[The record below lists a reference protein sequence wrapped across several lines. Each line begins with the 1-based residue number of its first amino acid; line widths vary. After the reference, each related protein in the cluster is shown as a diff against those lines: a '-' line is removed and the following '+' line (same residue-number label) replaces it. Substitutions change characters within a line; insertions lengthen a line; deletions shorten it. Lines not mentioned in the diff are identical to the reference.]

1 MYMLNSLKFTSKVTI
16 AASLILVLVLGLFTF
31 NNYIAMRKQ
40 TEQQLSLV
48 LQQNSESVSQNIASW
63 LNAKLAIVISIA
75 KTHKA
80 NDSKALTLSQ
90 LNTAELAGSF
100 KNTYI
105 GKSSGTFILN
115 DQSVVLPADFDATS
129 RPWYKLVEN
138 KSNTAFTTP
147 YIDVTT
153 NELTISAVVPIL
165 QNGQFSGVA
174 GADIDMQT
182 VTKIINDIDFLG
194 LGYGFLL
201 DNKGQVLSH
210 PNAKLNLKNTSDI
223 FGTNTPLQ
231 SEFTQYEINGES
243 KLISFTKISGIEN
256 VDWYLGVVID
266 KDKAYV
272 SVSNFGQTAAVFMVI
287 GIIAIIIMMQLLL
300 RYLMQPMNRLNDAI
314 KDIAQG
320 EGDLTRRL
328 TVENDDEF
336 GDLSHS
342 FNIFIE
348 KIQHSI
354 DQVKESTEQLDTAI
368 ESLVSQ
374 THSSLSMYDDQSK
387 RTDSVAA
394 AINQFS
400 ATSMDISS
408 NAESASQLAKNA
420 DEHST
425 QNQEAL
431 SHSVATIHQLSANM
445 EKAQQTINSLNTHTT
460 SIGQVLEVIKGV
472 SEQTNL
478 LALNAAIEA
487 ARAGEAGRGFA
498 VVADEVRQ
506 LAHRTQQSTQEIE
519 DTVSQLQKGSNLA
532 VELMKTSLQD
542 SEKSVQQAD
551 AVGNLMSHVIQAIK
565 QINDAN
571 HSVASATDEQNQVVK
586 LLDTDIQ
593 TISALSIQGK
603 ANLND
608 TLNECTKL
616 KQQFSALENMV
627 QKFKV

>member
-1 MYMLNSLKFTSKVTI
+1 
-16 AASLILVLVLGLFTF
+16 
-31 NNYIAMRKQ
+31 
-40 TEQQLSLV
+40 
-48 LQQNSESVSQNIASW
+48 
-63 LNAKLAIVISIA
+63 
-75 KTHKA
+75 
-80 NDSKALTLSQ
+80 
-90 LNTAELAGSF
+90 
-100 KNTYI
+100 
-105 GKSSGTFILN
+105 
-115 DQSVVLPADFDATS
+115 
-129 RPWYKLVEN
+129 
-138 KSNTAFTTP
+138 
-147 YIDVTT
+147 
-153 NELTISAVVPIL
+153 
-165 QNGQFSGVA
+165 
-174 GADIDMQT
+174 
-182 VTKIINDIDFLG
+182 
-194 LGYGFLL
+194 
-201 DNKGQVLSH
+201 
-210 PNAKLNLKNTSDI
+210 
-223 FGTNTPLQ
+223 TPLQ

-354 DQVKESTEQLDTAI
+354 EQVKESTEQLDTAI

-445 EKAQQTINSLNTHTT
+445 EKAQQTINSLNTHTA

>member
-1 MYMLNSLKFTSKVTI
+1 
-16 AASLILVLVLGLFTF
+16 
-31 NNYIAMRKQ
+31 
-40 TEQQLSLV
+40 
-48 LQQNSESVSQNIASW
+48 
-63 LNAKLAIVISIA
+63 
-75 KTHKA
+75 
-80 NDSKALTLSQ
+80 
-90 LNTAELAGSF
+90 
-100 KNTYI
+100 
-105 GKSSGTFILN
+105 
-115 DQSVVLPADFDATS
+115 
-129 RPWYKLVEN
+129 
-138 KSNTAFTTP
+138 
-147 YIDVTT
+147 
-153 NELTISAVVPIL
+153 
-165 QNGQFSGVA
+165 
-174 GADIDMQT
+174 
-182 VTKIINDIDFLG
+182 
-194 LGYGFLL
+194 
-201 DNKGQVLSH
+201 
-210 PNAKLNLKNTSDI
+210 
-223 FGTNTPLQ
+223 
-231 SEFTQYEINGES
+231 
-243 KLISFTKISGIEN
+243 
-256 VDWYLGVVID
+256 
-266 KDKAYV
+266 
-272 SVSNFGQTAAVFMVI
+272 
-287 GIIAIIIMMQLLL
+287 
-300 RYLMQPMNRLNDAI
+300 
-314 KDIAQG
+314 
-320 EGDLTRRL
+320 
-328 TVENDDEF
+328 
-336 GDLSHS
+336 
-342 FNIFIE
+342 
-348 KIQHSI
+348 
-354 DQVKESTEQLDTAI
+354 
-368 ESLVSQ
+368 
-374 THSSLSMYDDQSK
+374 MYDDQSK

>member
-1 MYMLNSLKFTSKVTI
+1 MLNSLKFTSKVTI

-90 LNTAELAGSF
+90 LNTAEFAGSF

-272 SVSNFGQTAAVFMVI
+272 SVSNFGQTAVVFMVI

>member
-1 MYMLNSLKFTSKVTI
+1 MLNSLKFTSKVTI

-354 DQVKESTEQLDTAI
+354 EQVKDSTEQLDTAI

-445 EKAQQTINSLNTHTT
+445 EKAQQTINSLNTHTA

>member
-1 MYMLNSLKFTSKVTI
+1 MLNSLKFTSKVTI

-153 NELTISAVVPIL
+153 NELTISAVVPMQ

-287 GIIAIIIMMQLLL
+287 GIITIIIMMQLLL

-354 DQVKESTEQLDTAI
+354 EQVKESTEQLDTAI

-400 ATSMDISS
+400 ATSMDISN

-431 SHSVATIHQLSANM
+431 SHSVTTIHQLSANM
-445 EKAQQTINSLNTHTT
+445 EKAQQTINSLNTHTA

>member
-1 MYMLNSLKFTSKVTI
+1 MLNSLKFTSKVTI

-153 NELTISAVVPIL
+153 NELTISAVVPML

-354 DQVKESTEQLDTAI
+354 EQVKESTEQLDTAI

-445 EKAQQTINSLNTHTT
+445 EKAQQTINSLNTHTA

-542 SEKSVQQAD
+542 SGKSVQQAD

>member
-1 MYMLNSLKFTSKVTI
+1 MLNSLKFTSKVTI

-90 LNTAELAGSF
+90 LNTAKLAGSF

-336 GDLSHS
+336 GDISHS

-354 DQVKESTEQLDTAI
+354 EQVKESTEQLDTVI

-445 EKAQQTINSLNTHTT
+445 EKAQQTINSLNTHTA

>member
-1 MYMLNSLKFTSKVTI
+1 MLNSLKFTSKVTI

-153 NELTISAVVPIL
+153 NELTISAVVPML

-287 GIIAIIIMMQLLL
+287 GIITIIIMMQLLL

-354 DQVKESTEQLDTAI
+354 EQVKESTEQLDTAI

-400 ATSMDISS
+400 ATSMDISN

-445 EKAQQTINSLNTHTT
+445 EKAQQTINSLNTHTA

-571 HSVASATDEQNQVVK
+571 QSMASATDEQNQVVK

>member
-1 MYMLNSLKFTSKVTI
+1 MLNSLKFTSKVTI

-210 PNAKLNLKNTSDI
+210 PNAKLNLKNTADI

-445 EKAQQTINSLNTHTT
+445 EKAQQTINSLNTHTA

>member
-1 MYMLNSLKFTSKVTI
+1 MLNSLKFTSKVTI

-115 DQSVVLPADFDATS
+115 DQSVVLPADFDSTS

-210 PNAKLNLKNTSDI
+210 PNAQLNLKNTSDI

-266 KDKAYV
+266 KNKAYA
-272 SVSNFGQTAAVFMVI
+272 SVSAFGQTAAVFMVI
-287 GIIAIIIMMQLLL
+287 GIVTIIIMMQLLL
-300 RYLMQPMNRLNDAI
+300 RYLMQPMHRLNDAI

-320 EGDLTRRL
+320 EGDLTGRL
-328 TVENDDEF
+328 IVENDDEF
-336 GDLSHS
+336 GELSHS

-354 DQVKESTEQLDTAI
+354 EHVKSTTEQLDTAI

-387 RTDSVAA
+387 RTDSVAS

-400 ATSMDISS
+400 ATSMDISN

-431 SHSVATIHQLSANM
+431 SHSVATIHQLSGNM
-445 EKAQQTINSLNTHTT
+445 EKAQQTINSLNTHTA

-593 TISALSIQGK
+593 TINALCIQGK
-603 ANLND
+603 ANLNN

>member
-1 MYMLNSLKFTSKVTI
+1 MLNSLKFTSKVTI
-16 AASLILVLVLGLFTF
+16 VASLILVLVLGLFTF

-153 NELTISAVVPIL
+153 NELTISAVVPML

-287 GIIAIIIMMQLLL
+287 GIITIIIMMQLLL

-354 DQVKESTEQLDTAI
+354 EQVKESTEQLDTAI

-400 ATSMDISS
+400 ATSMDISN

-445 EKAQQTINSLNTHTT
+445 EKAQQTINSLNTHTA

>member
-1 MYMLNSLKFTSKVTI
+1 MLNSLKFTSKVTI

-210 PNAKLNLKNTSDI
+210 PNAQLNLKNASDI

-243 KLISFTKISGIEN
+243 KLISFTKISGIKN

-266 KDKAYV
+266 KDKAYA

-287 GIIAIIIMMQLLL
+287 GIITIIIMMQLLL

-354 DQVKESTEQLDTAI
+354 EQVKESTKQLDTAI

-431 SHSVATIHQLSANM
+431 SHSVATIHQLSGNM
-445 EKAQQTINSLNTHTT
+445 EKAQQTINSLNTHTA

-532 VELMKTSLQD
+532 VELMKTSLEG

-551 AVGNLMSHVIQAIK
+551 AVGNLMSHVIQAIQ

-571 HSVASATDEQNQVVK
+571 HSVATATDEQNQVVK

-593 TISALSIQGK
+593 TINSLCIQGK

-608 TLNECTKL
+608 TLDECTKL

>member
-1 MYMLNSLKFTSKVTI
+1 MLNSLKFTSKVTI

-153 NELTISAVVPIL
+153 NELTISAVVPML

-210 PNAKLNLKNTSDI
+210 PNSKLNLKNTSDI

-287 GIIAIIIMMQLLL
+287 GIITIIIMMQLLL

-354 DQVKESTEQLDTAI
+354 EQVKESTEQLDTAI

-400 ATSMDISS
+400 ATSMDISN

-445 EKAQQTINSLNTHTT
+445 EKAQQTINSLNTHTA

-627 QKFKV
+627 KKFKV

>member
-1 MYMLNSLKFTSKVTI
+1 MLNSLKFTSKVTI

-201 DNKGQVLSH
+201 DSKGQVLSH
-210 PNAKLNLKNTSDI
+210 PNAQLNLKNTSDI

-266 KDKAYV
+266 KDKAYA

-287 GIIAIIIMMQLLL
+287 GIITIIIMMQLLL

-336 GDLSHS
+336 GDLSYS

-354 DQVKESTEQLDTAI
+354 EQVKESTKQLDTAI

-431 SHSVATIHQLSANM
+431 SHSVATIHQLSGNM
-445 EKAQQTINSLNTHTT
+445 EKAQQTINSLNTHTA

-532 VELMKTSLQD
+532 VELMKTSLEG

-551 AVGNLMSHVIQAIK
+551 AVGNLMSQ
-565 QINDAN
+565 
-571 HSVASATDEQNQVVK
+571 
-586 LLDTDIQ
+586 
-593 TISALSIQGK
+593 
-603 ANLND
+603 
-608 TLNECTKL
+608 
-616 KQQFSALENMV
+616 
-627 QKFKV
+627 

>member
-1 MYMLNSLKFTSKVTI
+1 MLNSLKFTSKVTI

-80 NDSKALTLSQ
+80 NDSKVLTLSQ

-153 NELTISAVVPIL
+153 NELTISAVVPML

-266 KDKAYV
+266 KDRAYM
-272 SVSNFGQTAAVFMVI
+272 SVSTFGQTAAVFMVI
-287 GIIAIIIMMQLLL
+287 GIITIIIMMQLLL

-354 DQVKESTEQLDTAI
+354 EQVKESTEQLDTVI

-400 ATSMDISS
+400 ATSMDISN

-431 SHSVATIHQLSANM
+431 SHSVTTIHQLSANM
-445 EKAQQTINSLNTHTT
+445 EKAQQTINSLNTHTA

>member
-1 MYMLNSLKFTSKVTI
+1 MLNSLKFTSKVTI

-80 NDSKALTLSQ
+80 NDSKVLTLSQ

-153 NELTISAVVPIL
+153 NELTISAVVPML

-266 KDKAYV
+266 KDRAYM
-272 SVSNFGQTAAVFMVI
+272 SVSTFGQTAAVFMVI
-287 GIIAIIIMMQLLL
+287 GIITIIIMMQLLL

-354 DQVKESTEQLDTAI
+354 EQVKESTEQLDTAI

-400 ATSMDISS
+400 ATSMDISN

-431 SHSVATIHQLSANM
+431 SHSVTTIHQLSANM
-445 EKAQQTINSLNTHTT
+445 EKAQQTINSLNTHTA

>member
-1 MYMLNSLKFTSKVTI
+1 MLNSLKFTSKVTI

-420 DEHST
+420 DGHST

>member
-1 MYMLNSLKFTSKVTI
+1 MLNSLKFTSKVTI

-153 NELTISAVVPIL
+153 NELTISAVVPML

-287 GIIAIIIMMQLLL
+287 GIITIIIMMQLLL

-354 DQVKESTEQLDTAI
+354 EQVKESTEQLDTAI

-400 ATSMDISS
+400 ATSMDISN

-431 SHSVATIHQLSANM
+431 SHSVTTIHQLSANM
-445 EKAQQTINSLNTHTT
+445 EKAQQTINSLNTHTA

-542 SEKSVQQAD
+542 SDKSVQQAD

>member
-1 MYMLNSLKFTSKVTI
+1 MLNSLKFTSKVTI

-153 NELTISAVVPIL
+153 NELTISAVVPML

-266 KDKAYV
+266 KDKAYA
-272 SVSNFGQTAAVFMVI
+272 SVSTFGQTAAVFMVI
-287 GIIAIIIMMQLLL
+287 GIITIIIMMQLLL

-354 DQVKESTEQLDTAI
+354 EQVKESTEQLDTAI

-400 ATSMDISS
+400 ATSMDISN

-431 SHSVATIHQLSANM
+431 SHSVTTIHQLSANM
-445 EKAQQTINSLNTHTT
+445 EKAQQTINSLNTHTA

>member
-1 MYMLNSLKFTSKVTI
+1 MLNSLKFTSKVTI

-153 NELTISAVVPIL
+153 NELTISAVVPML

-223 FGTNTPLQ
+223 FGANTPLQ

-287 GIIAIIIMMQLLL
+287 GIITIIIMMQLLL

-354 DQVKESTEQLDTAI
+354 EQVKESTEQLDTAI

-400 ATSMDISS
+400 ATSMDISN

-431 SHSVATIHQLSANM
+431 SHSVTTIHQLSANM
-445 EKAQQTINSLNTHTT
+445 EKAQQTINSLNTHTA

>member
-1 MYMLNSLKFTSKVTI
+1 MLNSLKFTSKVTI

-445 EKAQQTINSLNTHTT
+445 EKAQQTINSLNTHTA

>member
-1 MYMLNSLKFTSKVTI
+1 MLNSLKFTSKVTI

-153 NELTISAVVPIL
+153 NELTISAVVPML

-266 KDKAYV
+266 KNKAYA
-272 SVSNFGQTAAVFMVI
+272 SVSTFGQTAAVFMVI

-354 DQVKESTEQLDTAI
+354 EQVKESTEQLDTAI

-400 ATSMDISS
+400 ATSMDISN

-445 EKAQQTINSLNTHTT
+445 EKAQQTINSLNTHTA

>member
-1 MYMLNSLKFTSKVTI
+1 MLNSLKFTSKVTI

-153 NELTISAVVPIL
+153 NELTISAVVPML

-266 KDKAYV
+266 KNKAYA
-272 SVSNFGQTAAVFMVI
+272 SVSTFGQTAAVFMVI
-287 GIIAIIIMMQLLL
+287 GIITIIIMMQLLL

-320 EGDLTRRL
+320 EGDLTSRL

-354 DQVKESTEQLDTAI
+354 EQVKESTEQLDTAI

-400 ATSMDISS
+400 ATSMDISN

-445 EKAQQTINSLNTHTT
+445 EKAQQTINSLNTHTA

>member
-1 MYMLNSLKFTSKVTI
+1 MLNSLKFTSKVTI

-153 NELTISAVVPIL
+153 NELTISAVVPML

-287 GIIAIIIMMQLLL
+287 GIITIIIMMQLLL

-354 DQVKESTEQLDTAI
+354 EQVKESTEQLDTAI

-445 EKAQQTINSLNTHTT
+445 EKAQQTINSLNTHTA

>member
-1 MYMLNSLKFTSKVTI
+1 MLNSLKFTSKVTI

-354 DQVKESTEQLDTAI
+354 EQVKESTKQLDTAI

-445 EKAQQTINSLNTHTT
+445 EKAQQTINSLNTHTA

>member
-1 MYMLNSLKFTSKVTI
+1 
-16 AASLILVLVLGLFTF
+16 
-31 NNYIAMRKQ
+31 
-40 TEQQLSLV
+40 
-48 LQQNSESVSQNIASW
+48 
-63 LNAKLAIVISIA
+63 
-75 KTHKA
+75 
-80 NDSKALTLSQ
+80 
-90 LNTAELAGSF
+90 
-100 KNTYI
+100 
-105 GKSSGTFILN
+105 
-115 DQSVVLPADFDATS
+115 
-129 RPWYKLVEN
+129 
-138 KSNTAFTTP
+138 
-147 YIDVTT
+147 
-153 NELTISAVVPIL
+153 VVPML

-182 VTKIINDIDFLG
+182 VTKIINDIDSLG

-210 PNAKLNLKNTSDI
+210 PNAQLNLKNTLDI

-266 KDKAYV
+266 KNKAYA
-272 SVSNFGQTAAVFMVI
+272 SVSAFGQTAAVFMVI
-287 GIIAIIIMMQLLL
+287 GIVTIIIMMQLLL

-320 EGDLTRRL
+320 EGDLTGRL

-336 GDLSHS
+336 GELSHS

-354 DQVKESTEQLDTAI
+354 EHVKSTTEQLDTAI

-387 RTDSVAA
+387 RTDSVAS

-400 ATSMDISS
+400 ATSMDISN

-431 SHSVATIHQLSANM
+431 SHSVATIHQLSGNM
-445 EKAQQTINSLNTHTT
+445 EKAQQTINSLNTHTA

-593 TISALSIQGK
+593 TINALCIQGK
-603 ANLND
+603 ANLNN

>member
-1 MYMLNSLKFTSKVTI
+1 MLNSLKFTSKVTI

-115 DQSVVLPADFDATS
+115 DQSVVLPPDFDATS

-210 PNAKLNLKNTSDI
+210 PNAQLNLKNTSGI

-266 KDKAYV
+266 KDKAYA

-287 GIIAIIIMMQLLL
+287 GIITIIIMMQLLL

-336 GDLSHS
+336 GDLSYS

-354 DQVKESTEQLDTAI
+354 EQVKESTKQLDTAI

-431 SHSVATIHQLSANM
+431 SHSVATIHQLSGNM
-445 EKAQQTINSLNTHTT
+445 EKAQQTINSLNTHTA

-532 VELMKTSLQD
+532 VELMKTSLEG

-551 AVGNLMSHVIQAIK
+551 AVGTLMSHVIQAIQ

-571 HSVASATDEQNQVVK
+571 HSVATATDEQNQVVK

-593 TISALSIQGK
+593 TINSLCIQGK

-608 TLNECTKL
+608 TLDECTKL

>member
-1 MYMLNSLKFTSKVTI
+1 MLNSLKFTSKVTI

-115 DQSVVLPADFDATS
+115 DQTVVLPADFDATS

-354 DQVKESTEQLDTAI
+354 EQVKDSTEQLDTAI

-445 EKAQQTINSLNTHTT
+445 EKAQQTINSLNTHTA

>member
-1 MYMLNSLKFTSKVTI
+1 MLNSLKFTSKVTI

-115 DQSVVLPADFDATS
+115 DQSVVLPPDFDATS

-210 PNAKLNLKNTSDI
+210 PNAQLNLKNTSDI

-256 VDWYLGVVID
+256 VDWYLGVVIN
-266 KDKAYV
+266 KDKAYA

-287 GIIAIIIMMQLLL
+287 GIITIIIMMQLLL

-336 GDLSHS
+336 GDLSYS

-354 DQVKESTEQLDTAI
+354 EQVKESTKQLDTAI

-431 SHSVATIHQLSANM
+431 SHSVATIHQLSGNM
-445 EKAQQTINSLNTHTT
+445 EKAQQTINSLNSHTA

-532 VELMKTSLQD
+532 VELMKTSLEG

-551 AVGNLMSHVIQAIK
+551 AVGNLMSHVIQAIQ

-571 HSVASATDEQNQVVK
+571 HSVATATDEQNQVVK

-593 TISALSIQGK
+593 TINLLCIQGR

-608 TLNECTKL
+608 TLDECTKL

>member
-1 MYMLNSLKFTSKVTI
+1 MLNSLKFTSKVTI

-354 DQVKESTEQLDTAI
+354 EQVKESTEQLDTVI

-445 EKAQQTINSLNTHTT
+445 EKAQQTINSLNTHTA

>member
-1 MYMLNSLKFTSKVTI
+1 MLNSLKFTSKVTI

-115 DQSVVLPADFDATS
+115 DQSVVLPPDFDATS

-210 PNAKLNLKNTSDI
+210 PNAQLNLKNTSDI

-243 KLISFTKISGIEN
+243 KLISFTKISGIKN

-266 KDKAYV
+266 KDKAYA

-287 GIIAIIIMMQLLL
+287 GIITIIIMMQLLL

-354 DQVKESTEQLDTAI
+354 EQVKESTKQLDTAI

-431 SHSVATIHQLSANM
+431 SHSVATIHQLSGNM
-445 EKAQQTINSLNTHTT
+445 EKAQQTINSLNTHTA

-532 VELMKTSLQD
+532 VELMKTSLEG
-542 SEKSVQQAD
+542 SEQSVQQAD
-551 AVGNLMSHVIQAIK
+551 AVGNLMSHVIQAIQ

-571 HSVASATDEQNQVVK
+571 HSVATATDEQNQVVK

-593 TISALSIQGK
+593 TINSLCIQGK

-608 TLNECTKL
+608 TLDECTKL